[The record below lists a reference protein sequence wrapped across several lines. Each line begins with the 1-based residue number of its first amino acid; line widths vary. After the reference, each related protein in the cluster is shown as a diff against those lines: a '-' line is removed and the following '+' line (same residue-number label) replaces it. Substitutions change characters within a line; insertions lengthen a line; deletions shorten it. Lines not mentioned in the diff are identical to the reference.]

1 MSMNIQQA
9 SSIREEAEEMVE
21 WLASFGRTENNG
33 VTRLLYSPAWL
44 SAQRALE
51 RKMNEIGLRAYFDD
65 VGNLFGRLEGTE
77 QHGPVILTGSHVDT
91 VVNGGK
97 YDGAYGI
104 ISGLMAVKHLRQ
116 RYGAPQKT
124 IEVVSLCEEEGS
136 RFPFTFWGSG
146 SITGKYTYEDIRIV
160 RDSDGILFT
169 EAMNQAGFGKGDYR
183 SPRRDDLECFVELH
197 VEQGAIL
204 EREGQSIGIVSHI
217 VGQRRYTIQVMG
229 ESNHAGTTPMSF
241 RKDAMSAASELISYI
256 TKKAK
261 QTDPVLVATVGKI
274 SVKPN
279 VPNVIAGEVTFTL
292 DVRHHEE
299 TLLDEYCSELLRY
312 FQVIAADHYVEVS
325 ISQWM
330 NIQPVGMDE
339 TLTEISN
346 KIACS
351 KGVSFRNLVSGAGHD
366 AQVFGT
372 FCPTSLLFV
381 PSHRGISH
389 SPKEYTSSRDLESG
403 INMLIELLYQLA
415 Y

>member
-1 MSMNIQQA
+1 MSMNIQSA

-21 WLASFGRTENNG
+21 WLASFGWTENSG
-33 VTRLLYSPAWL
+33 VTRLLYSPAWI

-51 RKMNEIGLRAYFDD
+51 SKMNQIGLRAYFDD

-77 QHGPVILTGSHVDT
+77 QHAPVILTGSHVDT

-97 YDGAYGI
+97 FDGAYGI

-116 RYGAPQKT
+116 RYGAPKKS

-146 SITGKYTYEDIRIV
+146 SITGKYTYEDIQLV
-160 RDSDGILFT
+160 KDSDGILFT

-183 SPRRDDLECFVELH
+183 PPRRNDLECFVELH
-197 VEQGAIL
+197 VEQGSIL

-217 VGQRRYTIQVMG
+217 VGQRRYTIQVIG
-229 ESNHAGTTPMSF
+229 ESNHAGTTPMPF

-261 QTDPVLVATVGKI
+261 RTDPVLVATVGKI

-299 TLLDEYCSELLRY
+299 ALLNEFCSELLQY
-312 FQVIAADHYVEVS
+312 FQVVASDHHVEVS
-325 ISQWM
+325 VSQWM

-339 TLTEISN
+339 KLTEISN
-346 KIACS
+346 KIAS
-351 KGVSFRNLVSGAGHD
+351 SNDISFLNLVSGAGHD

-381 PSHRGISH
+381 PSHQGISH
-389 SPKEYTSSRDLESG
+389 SPKEYTNNRDLESG
-403 INMLIELLYQLA
+403 INMLIKLLYQLA